1 MLDILSPGAF
11 AALIGCAGG
20 IGLGLAARLG
30 RFCSMGAI
38 EDALYQ
44 GSYIRAR
51 QWGVAIGVAII
62 GVFTL
67 IGLFDFDPTQSHF
80 LALQWSPAASVLGG
94 LMFGYG
100 MALAGNC
107 GFGALARL
115 GGGDLR
121 NFVIVIVMGLFSY
134 MTLNGPLAE
143 LRVALFPPE
152 PAQNPAG
159 IAHWLNGYRLPLVP
173 VGLSI
178 GLAIL
183 TLALSSKSFLSERK
197 AILWGS
203 VVGLVIISGWAGT
216 AWLSNLTFEAEGIVS
231 HSFAAPIG
239 DAMFFLMMSSA
250 TSPNFGIGSVAGV
263 LIGAT
268 AGSLIKGH
276 FKWEACDDPRELKRQ
291 IGGAALMGIGAV
303 LAFGCT
309 IGQGISAMSVLAFSA
324 PITMAAII
332 AGAALGLRQLI
343 YGFSPVK

>member
-1 MLDILSPGAF
+1 MLDILSPGAL

-20 IGLGLAARLG
+20 IGLGLAARIG

-44 GSYIRAR
+44 GSFIRAR

-67 IGLFDFDPTQSHF
+67 IGLFDFDPTRSHF
-80 LALQWSPAASVLGG
+80 LALRWSPVASVLGG

-134 MTLNGPLAE
+134 MTLNGPLAQ
-143 LRVALFPPE
+143 LRVALFPPA

-159 IAHWLNGYRLPLVP
+159 IAHWLNGYGVPLVP

-183 TLALSSKSFLSERK
+183 IWAMSSKAFLSERK
-197 AILWGS
+197 SILWGCG
-203 VVGLVIISGWAGT
+203 VGLVIVSGWAGT
-216 AWLSNLTFEAEGIVS
+216 AWLSNLTFEAQTLAS

-239 DAMFFLMMSSA
+239 DTLFFLMMSSA
-250 TSPNFGIGSVAGV
+250 TTPNFGIGSVAGV
-263 LIGAT
+263 LIGAVI
-268 AGSLIKGH
+268 GSLIKGH
-276 FKWEACDDPRELKRQ
+276 FRWEACDDPRELKRQ
-291 IGGAALMGIGAV
+291 IGGAALMGVGAV

-309 IGQGISAMSVLAFSA
+309 IGQGISALSLLAFSA
-324 PITMAAII
+324 PVTMIAII
-332 AGAALGLRQLI
+332 AGAALGLRHLI
-343 YGFSPVK
+343 YGFSPVR

>member
-1 MLDILSPGAF
+1 MLDILTPGAL

-44 GSYIRAR
+44 GSYTRAR
-51 QWGVAIGVAII
+51 QWGVAIGVAIV
-62 GVFTL
+62 GVFAL
-67 IGLFDFDPTQSHF
+67 IGFTDFDPTASHF
-80 LALQWSPAASVLGG
+80 LALRWSPVASILGG

-121 NFVIVIVMGLFSY
+121 NFVIIIVMGLSSY
-134 MTLNGPLAE
+134 ITLNGPLAE
-143 LRVALFPPE
+143 LRVALFPPTS
-152 PAQNPAG
+152 AQTPAG
-159 IAHWLNGYRLPLVP
+159 LAHWLNGYGVPLVP
-173 VGLSI
+173 VGLGF

-183 TLALSSKSFLSERK
+183 MLALASRSFLSERK
-197 AILWGS
+197 SILWGGIVG
-203 VVGLVIISGWAGT
+203 VVIVSGWAGS
-216 AWLSNLTFEAEGIVS
+216 AWLSNLTFEAVPLTS

-239 DAMFFLMMSSA
+239 DTLFFLMTSSA
-250 TSPNFGIGSVAGV
+250 TAPNFGVGSVAGV
-263 LIGAT
+263 LIGA
-268 AGSLIKGH
+268 AIGSWIKGQ
-276 FKWEACDDPRELKRQ
+276 FRWEACDDPRELKRQ
-291 IGGAALMGIGAV
+291 IGGAALMGVGAV

-324 PITMAAII
+324 PITLAAII

-343 YGFSPVK
+343 YGFSPAA

>member
-1 MLDILSPGAF
+1 MIETLNPGAI

-44 GSYIRAR
+44 GSNIRAR

-67 IGLFDFDPTQSHF
+67 IGFGLFDPKQTAYLS
-80 LALQWSPAASVLGG
+80 LKWSPVASILGG

-121 NFVIVIVMGLFSY
+121 NFVIVIVTGLSGDIPL
-134 MTLNGPLAE
+134 TGPLAQ
-143 LRVALFPPE
+143 LRVPFFAPH
-152 PAQNPAG
+152 PAQTPAG
-159 IAHWLNGYRLPLVP
+159 IAHWLTEFGLPLVP
-173 VGLSI
+173 VGLTI
-178 GLAIL
+178 GGVIL
-183 TLALSSKSFLSERK
+183 ILALSSKSFLTMHKS
-197 AILWGS
+197 ILWGAL
-203 VVGLVIISGWAGT
+203 VGAVIVSGWAGT
-216 AWLSNLTFEAEGIVS
+216 AWLSDLTFQATPIVS
-231 HSFAAPIG
+231 HTFAAPIG
-239 DAMFFLMMSSA
+239 DSIFYVMMSSA
-250 TSPNFGIGSVAGV
+250 TSLNFGVGSITGV
-263 LIGAT
+263 LIGA
-268 AGSLIKGH
+268 AIGSLLKGH
-276 FKWEACDDPRELKRQ
+276 FRWEACDDPRELKRQ
-291 IGGAALMGIGAV
+291 ILGAALMGVGAV

-309 IGQGISAMSVLAFSA
+309 IGQGISAFSVLAFSA
-324 PITMAAII
+324 PVTMAAII

-343 YGFSPVK
+343 YGFSIDR

>member
-20 IGLGLAARLG
+20 IALGLAARLG

-67 IGLFDFDPTQSHF
+67 IWIFGFDPTQSHF
-80 LALQWSPAASVLGG
+80 LAQQWSPVASILGG

-121 NFVIVIVMGLFSY
+121 NFVIVIVMGLFGY
-134 MTLNGPLAE
+134 MMLNGPLAY
-143 LRVALFPPE
+143 LRVTLFPPA
-152 PAQNPAG
+152 PAQSPAG
-159 IAHWLNGYRLPLVP
+159 IAHWLNGYGVPLVP
-173 VGLSI
+173 AGLGI
-178 GLAIL
+178 GLAVLIL
-183 TLALSSKSFLSERK
+183 TLSSKAFLSDRK
-197 AILWGS
+197 SVLWGGI
-203 VVGLVIISGWAGT
+203 VGLAITSGWAGT
-216 AWLSNLTFEAEGIVS
+216 AWLSHLTFEAEPLAS

-239 DAMFFLMMSSA
+239 DALFYLMMSSA
-250 TSPNFGIGSVAGV
+250 MTPNFGIGSVAGV
-263 LIGAT
+263 LIGASV
-268 AGSLIKGH
+268 GSLLKGH
-276 FKWEACDDPRELKRQ
+276 FRWEACDDPRELKRQ

-324 PITMAAII
+324 PVTMIAII
-332 AGAALGLRQLI
+332 AGAALGLHQLI